1 MTGEDQFVLLPTAP
15 STLSIANASSM
26 NGLQDDESASEVFA
40 QVSVP
45 KMHHSLVIAMSLERA
60 LAVAQA
66 EQQLTR
72 ARTIRAQQVI
82 FENIVG
88 SSDPLCTDQKAS
100 VEADDLKN
108 AFAEIIIKTKTIE
121 ARHEELKAARDVSM
135 QAVHRLI
142 SRSLQRGSAQMKA
155 LLQAVVSWPD
165 EKINSV
171 RFDDEVDPPE
181 RVETAFAERQGILGD
196 VSMARVIFLDVYD
209 RLCSLCD
216 VVAIFARR
224 DKAIMK
230 ELAKMRDKITSFLA
244 EVDKQLGLDAS
255 SRKKLLLKLARTE
268 LAATQKDACT
278 TQNGEICSPA
288 DDLALVNDGKMH
300 ELLTISKS
308 IAARNSQIDDL
319 VSALKITDEALF
331 LRMTASAVL
340 NAEEKN
346 AIIEGKKR
354 ALLLFQ
360 SMDDLEK
367 SMTNRNVK
375 IGTEDMLR
383 HILKVA
389 ECAARLVNSNEIV
402 REILHSLWDTVL
414 LNYGAETARSMM
426 ETKKLFKLKDCIPN
440 RQDVAFATHV
450 LPFNGGPRNEQYF
463 SFKFSAPA
471 GDAQVL
477 TLFKKLDT
485 EASEPVRITSEC
497 TNDREVFVKT
507 WGLNHILS
515 FDVSIVAISANDG
528 RFQTGSCWFHTGSEW
543 APNPL
548 KPEEHISSTAVTFD
562 RPFGNNPSV
571 RLFVS
576 YLDAGREP
584 IGDLSTTSWV
594 DNITPF
600 GFRLCTKVWNGRTD
614 LLGLTLRWIAH
625 DPDETTIRSGVIQH
639 DSETWAQSKKGTIRF
654 DEAFADCAPSV
665 LVTGIAGMECNFGK
679 QNLRFQI
686 QESDVG
692 PEGFNYVA
700 GPWHTSRMKHGR
712 WSWIAIE

>member
-100 VEADDLKN
+100 VEDDLKN

-155 LLQAVVSWPD
+155 LLQAVVSRPD

-268 LAATQKDACT
+268 LAATQKDA
-278 TQNGEICSPA
+278 
-288 DDLALVNDGKMH
+288 
-300 ELLTISKS
+300 
-308 IAARNSQIDDL
+308 
-319 VSALKITDEALF
+319 
-331 LRMTASAVL
+331 
-340 NAEEKN
+340 
-346 AIIEGKKR
+346 
-354 ALLLFQ
+354 
-360 SMDDLEK
+360 
-367 SMTNRNVK
+367 
-375 IGTEDMLR
+375 
-383 HILKVA
+383 
-389 ECAARLVNSNEIV
+389 
-402 REILHSLWDTVL
+402 
-414 LNYGAETARSMM
+414 
-426 ETKKLFKLKDCIPN
+426 
-440 RQDVAFATHV
+440 
-450 LPFNGGPRNEQYF
+450 
-463 SFKFSAPA
+463 
-471 GDAQVL
+471 
-477 TLFKKLDT
+477 
-485 EASEPVRITSEC
+485 
-497 TNDREVFVKT
+497 
-507 WGLNHILS
+507 
-515 FDVSIVAISANDG
+515 
-528 RFQTGSCWFHTGSEW
+528 
-543 APNPL
+543 
-548 KPEEHISSTAVTFD
+548 
-562 RPFGNNPSV
+562 
-571 RLFVS
+571 VS
-576 YLDAGREP
+576 YKP
-584 IGDLSTTSWV
+584 
-594 DNITPF
+594 
-600 GFRLCTKVWNGRTD
+600 
-614 LLGLTLRWIAH
+614 
-625 DPDETTIRSGVIQH
+625 
-639 DSETWAQSKKGTIRF
+639 
-654 DEAFADCAPSV
+654 
-665 LVTGIAGMECNFGK
+665 
-679 QNLRFQI
+679 
-686 QESDVG
+686 
-692 PEGFNYVA
+692 
-700 GPWHTSRMKHGR
+700 
-712 WSWIAIE
+712 